1 MSARPKLLSTR
12 EMTNVPNAAPEA
24 PPAKAFDM
32 TGQEA
37 MAFGRLLAQREQIEG
52 ALQGVLAQA
61 KARLG
66 LAVEAKVEV
75 DVGAAVYRVH
85 A

>member
-1 MSARPKLLSTR
+1 MSAKPKILPPV
-12 EMTNVPNAAPEA
+12 EAATSYPMS
-24 PPAKAFDM
+24 P
-32 TGQEA
+32 QEA
-37 MAFGRLLAQREQIEG
+37 LAFGRLLAQREQIEG

-75 DVGAAVYRVH
+75 DVQAAVYRVGG
-85 A
+85 